1 MVEEGIRG
9 RICHSIYRYAK
20 AKSKYMKGYDKNKE
34 LSYIH
39 YGDVN
44 HLYDWTIQQKHSVNN
59 FQWIEDTSQFN
70 EDFIKSYNEESDK
83 DYFLEVDVQYIQT
96 LHELHN
102 DLRFL
107 PERIKIE
114 KVEKLVTNLH
124 ETEYVIHIS
133 NLKQTLNHGLVSKK
147 FIK

>member
-20 AKSKYMKGYDKNKE
+20 AKSKYMKDYDKNKE
-34 LSYIH
+34 SSYIQ

-44 HLYDWTIQQKHSVNN
+44 LYDWTIQQKLSVNN
-59 FQWIEDTSQFN
+59 FEWIDDTSQFN
-70 EDFIKSYNEESDK
+70 EYFIKSYNEESDK
-83 DYFLEVDVQYIQT
+83 DYFLEVAVQYIQT
-96 LHELHN
+96 LHELQI
-102 DLRFL
+102 DLQFL

-114 KVEKLVTNLH
+114 KIEKLVTNLH

>member
-1 MVEEGIRG
+1 MQR
-9 RICHSIYRYAK
+9 
-20 AKSKYMKGYDKNKE
+20 
-34 LSYIH
+34 
-39 YGDVN
+39 
-44 HLYDWTIQQKHSVNN
+44 TIQQKHSVNN

-83 DYFLEVDVQYIQT
+83 DYFLEVDVQYIQA

-102 DLRFL
+102 NLDFL

-114 KVEKLVTNLH
+114 KIEKLVTNLH

>member
-20 AKSKYMKGYDKNKE
+20 AKSKYMKDYDKNKE
-34 LSYIH
+34 SSYIQ

-44 HLYDWTIQQKHSVNN
+44 LYDWTIQQKLSVNN
-59 FQWIEDTSQFN
+59 FEWIDDTSQFN
-70 EDFIKSYNEESDK
+70 EYFIKSYNEESDK

-96 LHELHN
+96 LHELQI
-102 DLRFL
+102 DLQFL

-114 KVEKLVTNLH
+114 KIEKLVTNLH